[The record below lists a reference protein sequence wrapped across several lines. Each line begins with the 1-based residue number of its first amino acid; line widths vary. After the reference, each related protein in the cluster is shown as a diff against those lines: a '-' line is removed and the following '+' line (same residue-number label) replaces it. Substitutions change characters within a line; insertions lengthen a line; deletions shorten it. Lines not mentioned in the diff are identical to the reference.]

1 MQLLRNKEG
10 NITPLGEIILKICIA
25 FAGFFYDKKYLK
37 GRYFNNCFTGIKW
50 VLRGIIFQ
58 KILGYN
64 RNISFPCSFIISIS
78 NSDNIDFHPN
88 DLNNFQSP
96 GCYFQNFAGHI
107 TIGEG
112 TYIAPNVGII
122 TANHNIYDLDKHCEG
137 KDVIIGK
144 KYWLGMNSVI
154 LPGVALGDDTIVGA
168 GAIVTKSFPEGK
180 VVIAG
185 NPAQIIKKI

>member
-10 NITPLGEIILKICIA
+10 NITPLGEIILKICLI

-50 VLRGIIFQ
+50 VLHGIIFQ

-64 RNISFPCSFIISIS
+64 RNISFPCSFKISIS
-78 NSDNIDFHPN
+78 NSDNIDYHPN

-122 TANHNIYDLDKHCEG
+122 TANHNINDLDKHCEG

-144 KYWLGMNSVI
+144 KCWLGMNSVI